1 MNYLCTVARSLVVL
15 KHVGMSVCMYMYVCE
30 YVCNLVLGERLY
42 SVSFF
47 KFLIEVR
54 LESVMEDCAREV

>member
-1 MNYLCTVARSLVVL
+1 MC
-15 KHVGMSVCMYMYVCE
+15 VCMYMYVCE

-54 LESVMEDCAREV
+54 LESVMEDYAREV